1 MSSMYF
7 TISGLFCIVLLIIL
21 FFSKSRIGSKETK
34 LYGFMLISSFFDII
48 LVLAELTITY
58 YFLDDANMYLVKGL
72 NRIDFIHYIMWP
84 TLLSLYTIYVT
95 YLDEEKYNKAK
106 KIFLTIDII
115 AILIEFML
123 PINIISNKEAM
134 GVTGIGPAFVFL
146 ISSFYVIVNIII
158 LIKNYKKIKN
168 KKNLPFLF
176 FLIFIIIAMLLRVY
190 NPTLIVIPA
199 IIVYINM
206 IMYFTIENPDVKLI
220 EEINIAKESAIKA
233 SNAKTEFL
241 SNMSHEI
248 RTPLNAIVGFSE
260 ALQSDE
266 RIPVEAKE
274 DIKDIVMASDSL
286 LEIVNGILDISKI
299 EADKLEIV
307 NTTYSPKKVFD
318 ELVVLTRGRLGFEKQ
333 IEFKT
338 SFSSDI
344 PTTLYGDYARVKQI
358 VLNLLTNAV
367 KYTNEGYISF
377 TVECVNINKD
387 LCRLIISV
395 EDSGIGIKKDKIDK
409 LFTKFERLD
418 EEKNITIEGTGLGLA
433 ITKKLVEL
441 MHGKMVVQSIYGKGS
456 KFTVSLDQKI
466 VATKEKE
473 KIKEKTV
480 VKGNYKGKRVLV
492 VDDNKLNLK
501 VAERLLREYN
511 LFVDEV
517 ASGFDAI
524 DRINM
529 GVPYNLILMDDMMPK
544 MSGCETLKEL
554 KKNKDFHTKTV
565 ALTANAISGMRE
577 KYLSVGFDDYLAK
590 PIKKE
595 ELEVILDKYLREDKK

>member
-1 MSSMYF
+1 MYF
-7 TISGLFCIVLLIIL
+7 TISGLFCIVLLMIL
-21 FFSKSRIGSKETK
+21 FFSKSRIDSKETK
-34 LYGFMLISSFFDII
+34 LYGFMLISSFFDVI
-48 LVLAELTITY
+48 LVLAELIITY
-58 YFLDDANMYLVKGL
+58 YFLDDVNVYLVKGL

-84 TLLSLYTIYVT
+84 TLLTLYTIYVT
-95 YLDEEKYNKAK
+95 YLNEEKYNRAK
-106 KIFLTIDII
+106 KIFMIIDVI

-123 PINIISNKEAM
+123 PINIISTKEAM
-134 GVTGIGPAFVFL
+134 GVTGIGPTFVFL

-176 FLIFIIIAMLLRVY
+176 FLIFIIIAMLLRTY

-299 EADKLEIV
+299 EADKLEII

-344 PTTLYGDYARVKQI
+344 PATLYGDYARVKQI

-473 KIKEKTV
+473 EIKEKTV

>member
-1 MSSMYF
+1 MYF
-7 TISGLFCIVLLIIL
+7 TISGLFCIVLLMIL
-21 FFSKSRIGSKETK
+21 FFSKSRIDSKETK
-34 LYGFMLISSFFDII
+34 LYGFMLISSFFDIV
-48 LVLAELTITY
+48 LVLAELIITY
-58 YFLDDANMYLVKGL
+58 YFLDDVNMYLVKGL
-72 NRIDFIHYIMWP
+72 NKIDFIHYIMWP

-95 YLDEEKYNKAK
+95 YLDEEKYNKVK
-106 KIFLTIDII
+106 KIFLTLDII

-123 PINIISNKEAM
+123 PINIISTKEVM

-168 KKNLPFLF
+168 KKNLPFLV

-220 EEINIAKESAIKA
+220 EEIKIAKESAIKA

-266 RIPVEAKE
+266 RIPAEAKE

-299 EADKLEIV
+299 EADKLEII

-318 ELVVLTRGRLGFEKQ
+318 ELVVLTRGRLGFEKK

-344 PTTLYGDYARVKQI
+344 PATLYGDYARVKQI

-367 KYTNEGYISF
+367 KYTNEGYINF

-473 KIKEKTV
+473 EIKEKTV
-480 VKGNYKGKRVLV
+480 VKCNYKGKRVLV

>member
-1 MSSMYF
+1 MYF
-7 TISGLFCIVLLIIL
+7 TISGLFCIVLLMIL
-21 FFSKSRIGSKETK
+21 FFSKSRIDSKETK
-34 LYGFMLISSFFDII
+34 LYGFMLISSFFDVI
-48 LVLAELTITY
+48 LVLVELIITY
-58 YFLDDANMYLVKGL
+58 YFLDDVNVYLVKGL

-84 TLLSLYTIYVT
+84 TLLTLYTIYVT
-95 YLDEEKYNKAK
+95 YLNEEKYNRAK
-106 KIFLTIDII
+106 KIFMIIDVI

-123 PINIISNKEAM
+123 PINIISTKEVM

-176 FLIFIIIAMLLRVY
+176 FLIFIIIAMLLRAY

-266 RIPVEAKE
+266 RIPAEAKE

-299 EADKLEIV
+299 EADKLEII

-344 PTTLYGDYARVKQI
+344 PATLYGDYARVKQI

-418 EEKNITIEGTGLGLA
+418 EERNITIEGTGLGLA

-473 KIKEKTV
+473 EIKEKTV

>member
-1 MSSMYF
+1 MYF
-7 TISGLFCIVLLIIL
+7 TISGLFCIVLLMIL
-21 FFSKSRIGSKETK
+21 FFSKSRIDSKETK

-48 LVLAELTITY
+48 LVLAELIITY
-58 YFLDDANMYLVKGL
+58 YFLDDVNMYLVKGL
-72 NRIDFIHYIMWP
+72 NKIDFIHYIMWP

-95 YLDEEKYNKAK
+95 YLDEEKYNKVK
-106 KIFLTIDII
+106 KIFLTLDII

-123 PINIISNKEAM
+123 PINIISTKEVM

-266 RIPVEAKE
+266 RIPAEAKE

-299 EADKLEIV
+299 EADKLEII

-318 ELVVLTRGRLGFEKQ
+318 ELVVLTRGRLGFEKK

-344 PTTLYGDYARVKQI
+344 PATLYGDYARVKQI

-473 KIKEKTV
+473 EIKEKTV

-595 ELEVILDKYLREDKK
+595 ELEVILDKYLKEDKK

>member
-1 MSSMYF
+1 MYF
-7 TISGLFCIVLLIIL
+7 TISGLFCIVLLMIL
-21 FFSKSRIGSKETK
+21 FFSKSRIDSKETK

-48 LVLAELTITY
+48 LVLAELIITY
-58 YFLDDANMYLVKGL
+58 YFLDDVNMYLVKGL
-72 NRIDFIHYIMWP
+72 NKIDFIHYIMWP

-95 YLDEEKYNKAK
+95 YLDEEKYNKVK
-106 KIFLTIDII
+106 KIFLTLDII

-123 PINIISNKEAM
+123 PINIISTKEVM

-266 RIPVEAKE
+266 RIPAEAKE

-299 EADKLEIV
+299 EADKLEII

-318 ELVVLTRGRLGFEKQ
+318 ELVVLTRGRLGFEKK

-344 PTTLYGDYARVKQI
+344 PATLYGDYARVKQI

-395 EDSGIGIKKDKIDK
+395 EDSGIGIKKNKIDK

-473 KIKEKTV
+473 EIKEKTV

>member
-1 MSSMYF
+1 MYF
-7 TISGLFCIVLLIIL
+7 TISGLFCIVLLMIL
-21 FFSKSRIGSKETK
+21 FFSKSRIDSKETK
-34 LYGFMLISSFFDII
+34 LYGFMLISSFFDIV
-48 LVLAELTITY
+48 LVLAELIITY
-58 YFLDDANMYLVKGL
+58 YFLDDVNMYLVKGL
-72 NRIDFIHYIMWP
+72 NKIDFIHYIMWP

-106 KIFLTIDII
+106 KIFLTLDII

-123 PINIISNKEAM
+123 PINIISTKEVM

-286 LEIVNGILDISKI
+286 LEIVNCILDISKI
-299 EADKLEIV
+299 EADKLEII

-318 ELVVLTRGRLGFEKQ
+318 ELVVLTRGRLGFEKK

-344 PTTLYGDYARVKQI
+344 PATLYGDYARVKQI

-367 KYTNEGYISF
+367 KYTNEGYINF

-395 EDSGIGIKKDKIDK
+395 EDSGIGIRKDKIDK

-418 EEKNITIEGTGLGLA
+418 EERNITIEGTGLGLA

-473 KIKEKTV
+473 EIKEKTV

>member
-1 MSSMYF
+1 MYF
-7 TISGLFCIVLLIIL
+7 TISGLFCIVLLMIL
-21 FFSKSRIGSKETK
+21 FFSKSRIDSKETK

-48 LVLAELTITY
+48 LVLAELIITY
-58 YFLDDANMYLVKGL
+58 YFLDDVNMYLVKGL
-72 NRIDFIHYIMWP
+72 NKIDFIHYIMWP

-95 YLDEEKYNKAK
+95 YLDEEKYNRAK
-106 KIFLTIDII
+106 KIFLTLDII

-123 PINIISNKEAM
+123 PINIISTKEAM

-266 RIPVEAKE
+266 RIPVEARE

-318 ELVVLTRGRLGFEKQ
+318 ELVVLTRGRLGIEKQ

-344 PTTLYGDYARVKQI
+344 PATLYGDYARVKQI

-367 KYTNEGYISF
+367 KYTNEGYINF

-418 EEKNITIEGTGLGLA
+418 EERNITIEGTGLGLA

-473 KIKEKTV
+473 EIKEKTV

>member
-1 MSSMYF
+1 MYF
-7 TISGLFCIVLLIIL
+7 TISGLFCIVLLMIL
-21 FFSKSRIGSKETK
+21 FFSKSRIDSKETK

-48 LVLAELTITY
+48 LVLAELIITY
-58 YFLDDANMYLVKGL
+58 YFLDDVNMYLVKGL
-72 NRIDFIHYIMWP
+72 NKIDFIHYIMWP

-106 KIFLTIDII
+106 KIFLTLDII

-123 PINIISNKEAM
+123 PINIISTKEVM

-299 EADKLEIV
+299 EADKLEII

-318 ELVVLTRGRLGFEKQ
+318 ELVVLTRGRLGFEKK

-344 PTTLYGDYARVKQI
+344 PATLYGDYARVKQI

-473 KIKEKTV
+473 EIKEKTV

-595 ELEVILDKYLREDKK
+595 ELEVILDRYLREDKK

>member
-1 MSSMYF
+1 MYF
-7 TISGLFCIVLLIIL
+7 TISGLFCIVLLMIL
-21 FFSKSRIGSKETK
+21 FFSKSRIDSKETK
-34 LYGFMLISSFFDII
+34 LYGFMLISSFFDVI
-48 LVLAELTITY
+48 LVLAELIITY
-58 YFLDDANMYLVKGL
+58 YFLDDVNVYLVKGL

-84 TLLSLYTIYVT
+84 TLLTLYTIYVT
-95 YLDEEKYNKAK
+95 YLNEEKYNRAK
-106 KIFLTIDII
+106 KIFMIIDVI

-123 PINIISNKEAM
+123 PINIISTKEAM
-134 GVTGIGPAFVFL
+134 GVTGIGPTFVFL

-176 FLIFIIIAMLLRVY
+176 FLIFIIIAMLLRTY

-344 PTTLYGDYARVKQI
+344 PATLYGDYARVKQI

-367 KYTNEGYISF
+367 KYTNEGYINF

-395 EDSGIGIKKDKIDK
+395 EDSGIGIRKDKIDK

-418 EEKNITIEGTGLGLA
+418 EERNITIEGTGLGLA

-473 KIKEKTV
+473 EIKEKTV

-595 ELEVILDKYLREDKK
+595 ELEVILDKYLKEDKK

>member
-1 MSSMYF
+1 MYF
-7 TISGLFCIVLLIIL
+7 TISGLFCIVLLMIL
-21 FFSKSRIGSKETK
+21 FFSKSRIDSKETK
-34 LYGFMLISSFFDII
+34 LYGFMLISSFFDVI
-48 LVLAELTITY
+48 LVLAELVITY

-106 KIFLTIDII
+106 KIFLTVDII

-134 GVTGIGPAFVFL
+134 GVTGIGPTFVFL
-146 ISSFYVIVNIII
+146 IAFLYVIVNIVI

-176 FLIFIIIAMLLRVY
+176 FLIFMIIAMLLRVY
-190 NPTLIVIPA
+190 DPTLIVIPA
-199 IIVYINM
+199 IIVYIDM
-206 IMYFTIENPDVKLI
+206 IMYFKIENPDVKMV
-220 EEINIAKESAIKA
+220 EELNIAKESAIKA

-266 RIPVEAKE
+266 RIPVEARK

-299 EADKLEIV
+299 EADKLEIID
-307 NTTYSPKKVFD
+307 TTYSPRKIFD
-318 ELVVLTRGRLGFEKQ
+318 ELVVLTKGRLGSEKK
-333 IEFKT
+333 IDFRT

-344 PTTLYGDYARVKQI
+344 PATLYGDYARVKQI

-367 KYTNEGYISF
+367 KYTDEGYISF
-377 TVECVNINKD
+377 TVEGVNLKKD

-395 EDSGIGIKKDKIDK
+395 EDTGIGIKKDKIDK

-418 EEKNITIEGTGLGLA
+418 EERNITIEGTGLGLA

-473 KIKEKTV
+473 EIKEKTV
-480 VKGNYKGKRVLV
+480 VKGDYKGKRVLV

-511 LFVDEV
+511 VFVDEV
-517 ASGFDAI
+517 ASGIDAI

-544 MSGCETLKEL
+544 MSGCETLEEL

-595 ELEVILDKYLREDKK
+595 ELEVILDKYLKEDKK

>member
-1 MSSMYF
+1 MYF
-7 TISGLFCIVLLIIL
+7 TISGLFCIVLLMIL
-21 FFSKSRIGSKETK
+21 FFSKSRIDSKETK
-34 LYGFMLISSFFDII
+34 LYGFMLISSFFDVI

-58 YFLDDANMYLVKGL
+58 YFLDDINMYLVKGL
-72 NRIDFIHYIMWP
+72 NKIDFIHYIMWP

-134 GVTGIGPAFVFL
+134 GVTGIGPTFVFL
-146 ISSFYVIVNIII
+146 ISSFYVIVNILI

-299 EADKLEIV
+299 EADKLEII

-318 ELVVLTRGRLGFEKQ
+318 ELVVLTRGRLGFEKK

-344 PTTLYGDYARVKQI
+344 PATLYGDYARVKQI

-466 VATKEKE
+466 VVTKEKE
-473 KIKEKTV
+473 EIKEKTV

-595 ELEVILDKYLREDKK
+595 ELEVILDKYLKEDKK

>member
-1 MSSMYF
+1 MSSIYF
-7 TISGLFCIVLLIIL
+7 TISGLFCIVLLMIL
-21 FFSKSRIGSKETK
+21 FFSKSRIDSKETK

-48 LVLAELTITY
+48 LVLAELIITY
-58 YFLDDANMYLVKGL
+58 YFLDDVNMYLVKGL
-72 NRIDFIHYIMWP
+72 NKIDFIHYIMWP

-95 YLDEEKYNKAK
+95 YLDEEKYNKVK
-106 KIFLTIDII
+106 KIFLTLDII

-123 PINIISNKEAM
+123 PINIISTKEVM

-220 EEINIAKESAIKA
+220 EEIKIAKESAIKA

-299 EADKLEIV
+299 EADKLEII

-318 ELVVLTRGRLGFEKQ
+318 ELVVLTRGRLGFEKK

-344 PTTLYGDYARVKQI
+344 PATLYGDYARVKQI

-367 KYTNEGYISF
+367 KYTNEGYINF

-418 EEKNITIEGTGLGLA
+418 EERNITIEGTGLGLA

-473 KIKEKTV
+473 EIKEKTV
-480 VKGNYKGKRVLV
+480 VKCNYKGKRVLV

-595 ELEVILDKYLREDKK
+595 ELEVILDKYLKEDKK

>member
-1 MSSMYF
+1 MYF
-7 TISGLFCIVLLIIL
+7 TISGLFCIVLLMIL
-21 FFSKSRIGSKETK
+21 FFSKSRIDSKETK

-48 LVLAELTITY
+48 LVLAELIITY
-58 YFLDDANMYLVKGL
+58 YFLDDVNMYLVKGL
-72 NRIDFIHYIMWP
+72 NKIDFIHYIMWP

-95 YLDEEKYNKAK
+95 YLDEEKYNKVK
-106 KIFLTIDII
+106 KIFLTLDII

-123 PINIISNKEAM
+123 PINIISTKEAM

-266 RIPVEAKE
+266 RIPVEARE

-318 ELVVLTRGRLGFEKQ
+318 ELVVLTRGRLGFEKK

-344 PTTLYGDYARVKQI
+344 PATLYGDYARVKQI

-473 KIKEKTV
+473 EIKEKTV

>member
-7 TISGLFCIVLLIIL
+7 TISGLFCIVLLMIL
-21 FFSKSRIGSKETK
+21 FFSKSRIDSKETK

-48 LVLAELTITY
+48 LVLAELIITY
-58 YFLDDANMYLVKGL
+58 YFLDDVNMYLVKGL
-72 NRIDFIHYIMWP
+72 NKIDFIHYIMWP

-106 KIFLTIDII
+106 KIFLTLDII

-123 PINIISNKEAM
+123 PINIISTKEVM
-134 GVTGIGPAFVFL
+134 GVTGIGPTFVFL

-299 EADKLEIV
+299 EADKLEII

-344 PTTLYGDYARVKQI
+344 PATLYGDYARVKQI

-418 EEKNITIEGTGLGLA
+418 EEQNITIEGTGLGLA

-473 KIKEKTV
+473 EIKEKTV

>member
-1 MSSMYF
+1 MYF
-7 TISGLFCIVLLIIL
+7 TISGLFCVVLLMIL
-21 FFSKSRIGSKETK
+21 FFSKSRIDSKETK
-34 LYGFMLISSFFDII
+34 LYGFMLISSFFDVI
-48 LVLAELTITY
+48 LVLAELVITY

-106 KIFLTIDII
+106 KIFLTLDII

-123 PINIISNKEAM
+123 PINIISTKEVM
-134 GVTGIGPAFVFL
+134 GVTGIGPTFVFL

-299 EADKLEIV
+299 EADKLEII

-318 ELVVLTRGRLGFEKQ
+318 ELVVLTRGRLGFEKK

-344 PTTLYGDYARVKQI
+344 PATLYGDYARVKQI

-367 KYTNEGYISF
+367 KYTNEGYINF

-395 EDSGIGIKKDKIDK
+395 EDSGIGIRKDKIDK

-418 EEKNITIEGTGLGLA
+418 EERNITIEGTGLGLA

-473 KIKEKTV
+473 EIKEKTV

-554 KKNKDFHTKTV
+554 KKNKDFHTKAV

>member
-1 MSSMYF
+1 MYF
-7 TISGLFCIVLLIIL
+7 TISGLFCIVLLMIL
-21 FFSKSRIGSKETK
+21 FFSKSRIDSKETK
-34 LYGFMLISSFFDII
+34 LYGFMLISSFFDVI
-48 LVLAELTITY
+48 LVLAELIITY
-58 YFLDDANMYLVKGL
+58 YFLDDVNVYLVKGL

-84 TLLSLYTIYVT
+84 TLLTLYTIYVT
-95 YLDEEKYNKAK
+95 YLNEEKYNRAK
-106 KIFLTIDII
+106 KIFMIIDVI

-123 PINIISNKEAM
+123 PINIISTKEAM
-134 GVTGIGPAFVFL
+134 GVTGIGPTFVFL

-176 FLIFIIIAMLLRVY
+176 FLIFIIIAMLLRAY

-266 RIPVEAKE
+266 RIPVEARE

-318 ELVVLTRGRLGFEKQ
+318 ELVVLTRGRLGFEKK

-344 PTTLYGDYARVKQI
+344 PATLYGDYARVKQI

-418 EEKNITIEGTGLGLA
+418 EERNITIEGTGLGLA

>member
-1 MSSMYF
+1 MYF
-7 TISGLFCIVLLIIL
+7 TISGLFCIVLLMIL
-21 FFSKSRIGSKETK
+21 FFSKSRIDSKETK
-34 LYGFMLISSFFDII
+34 LYGFMLISSFFDVI
-48 LVLAELTITY
+48 LVLAELIITY
-58 YFLDDANMYLVKGL
+58 YFLDDVNVYLVKGL

-84 TLLSLYTIYVT
+84 TLLTLYTIYVT
-95 YLDEEKYNKAK
+95 YLNEEKYNKAK
-106 KIFLTIDII
+106 KIFLTLDII

-123 PINIISNKEAM
+123 PLNIISTKEAM

-176 FLIFIIIAMLLRVY
+176 FLIFIIIAMLLRAY

-220 EEINIAKESAIKA
+220 EEINIAKEAAIKA

-266 RIPVEAKE
+266 RIPAEAKE

-299 EADKLEIV
+299 EADKLEII

-344 PTTLYGDYARVKQI
+344 PATLYGDYARVKQI

-418 EEKNITIEGTGLGLA
+418 EERNITIEGTGLGLA

-473 KIKEKTV
+473 EIKEKTV

-529 GVPYNLILMDDMMPK
+529 RVPYNLILMDDMMPK

>member
-1 MSSMYF
+1 MYF
-7 TISGLFCIVLLIIL
+7 TISGLFCIVLLMIL
-21 FFSKSRIGSKETK
+21 FFSKSRIDSKETK
-34 LYGFMLISSFFDII
+34 LYGFMIISSFFDII
-48 LVLAELTITY
+48 LVLAELIITY
-58 YFLDDANMYLVKGL
+58 YFLDDVNMYLVKGL
-72 NRIDFIHYIMWP
+72 NKIDFIHYIMWP

-95 YLDEEKYNKAK
+95 YLDEEKYNKVK
-106 KIFLTIDII
+106 KIFLTLDII

-123 PINIISNKEAM
+123 PINIISTKEVM

-299 EADKLEIV
+299 EADKLEII

-318 ELVVLTRGRLGFEKQ
+318 ELVVLTRGRLGIEKQ

-344 PTTLYGDYARVKQI
+344 PATLYGDYARVKQI

-473 KIKEKTV
+473 EIKEKTV

-595 ELEVILDKYLREDKK
+595 ELEVILDKYLKEDKK

>member
-1 MSSMYF
+1 MYF
-7 TISGLFCIVLLIIL
+7 TISGLFCIVLLMIL
-21 FFSKSRIGSKETK
+21 FFSKSRIDSKETK

-48 LVLAELTITY
+48 LVLAELIITY
-58 YFLDDANMYLVKGL
+58 YFLDDVNMYLVKGL
-72 NRIDFIHYIMWP
+72 NKIDFIHYIMWP

-106 KIFLTIDII
+106 KIFLTLDII

-123 PINIISNKEAM
+123 PINIISTKEVM
-134 GVTGIGPAFVFL
+134 GVTGIGPTFVFL

-344 PTTLYGDYARVKQI
+344 PATLYGDYARVKQI

-367 KYTNEGYISF
+367 KYTNEGYINF

-418 EEKNITIEGTGLGLA
+418 EERNITIEGTGLGLA

-466 VATKEKE
+466 VTTKEKE
-473 KIKEKTV
+473 EIKEKTV

-554 KKNKDFHTKTV
+554 KKNKGFHAKTV

>member
-1 MSSMYF
+1 MYF
-7 TISGLFCIVLLIIL
+7 TISGLFCIVLLMIL
-21 FFSKSRIGSKETK
+21 FFSKSRIDSKETK
-34 LYGFMLISSFFDII
+34 LYGFMLISSFFDIV
-48 LVLAELTITY
+48 LVLAELIITY
-58 YFLDDANMYLVKGL
+58 YFLDDVNVYLVKGL

-106 KIFLTIDII
+106 KIFLTLDII

-123 PINIISNKEAM
+123 PINIISTKEAM

-176 FLIFIIIAMLLRVY
+176 FLIFIIIAMLLRAY

-266 RIPVEAKE
+266 RIPAEAKE

-299 EADKLEIV
+299 EADKLEII

-344 PTTLYGDYARVKQI
+344 PATLYGDYARVKQI

-418 EEKNITIEGTGLGLA
+418 EERNITIEGTGLGLA

-473 KIKEKTV
+473 EIKEKTV

-517 ASGFDAI
+517 ASGLDAI

-595 ELEVILDKYLREDKK
+595 ELEVILDKYLKEDKK

>member
-1 MSSMYF
+1 MYF
-7 TISGLFCIVLLIIL
+7 TISGLFCIVLLMIL
-21 FFSKSRIGSKETK
+21 FFSKSRIDSKETK
-34 LYGFMLISSFFDII
+34 LYGFMLISSFFDVI

-58 YFLDDANMYLVKGL
+58 YFLDDINMYLVKGL
-72 NRIDFIHYIMWP
+72 NKIDFIHYIMWP

-123 PINIISNKEAM
+123 PINIISTKEAM
-134 GVTGIGPAFVFL
+134 GVTGIGPTFVFL

-176 FLIFIIIAMLLRVY
+176 FLIFIIIAMLLRAY

-299 EADKLEIV
+299 EADKLEII

-344 PTTLYGDYARVKQI
+344 PATLYGDYARVKQI

-473 KIKEKTV
+473 EIKEKTV

-517 ASGFDAI
+517 ASGLDAI

-595 ELEVILDKYLREDKK
+595 ELEVILDKYLKEDKK

>member
-1 MSSMYF
+1 MYF
-7 TISGLFCIVLLIIL
+7 TISGLFCIVLLMIL
-21 FFSKSRIGSKETK
+21 FFSKSRIDSKETK
-34 LYGFMLISSFFDII
+34 LYGFMLISSFFDVI

-58 YFLDDANMYLVKGL
+58 YFLDDINMYLVKGL
-72 NRIDFIHYIMWP
+72 NKIDFIHYIMWP

-123 PINIISNKEAM
+123 PINIISTKEAM

-146 ISSFYVIVNIII
+146 ISSFYVIVNILI

-299 EADKLEIV
+299 EADKLEII

-318 ELVVLTRGRLGFEKQ
+318 ELVVLTRGRLGFEKK

-344 PTTLYGDYARVKQI
+344 PATLYGDYARVKQI

-377 TVECVNINKD
+377 TVECVNLNKD

-473 KIKEKTV
+473 EIKEKTV

-517 ASGFDAI
+517 ASGLDAI

-595 ELEVILDKYLREDKK
+595 ELEVILDKYLKEDKK

>member
-1 MSSMYF
+1 MYF
-7 TISGLFCIVLLIIL
+7 TISGLFCIVLLMIL
-21 FFSKSRIGSKETK
+21 FFSKSRIDSKETK

-48 LVLAELTITY
+48 LVLAELIITY
-58 YFLDDANMYLVKGL
+58 YFLDDVNMYLVKGL
-72 NRIDFIHYIMWP
+72 NKIDFIHYIMWP

-106 KIFLTIDII
+106 KIFLTLDII

-123 PINIISNKEAM
+123 PINIISTKEVM

-146 ISSFYVIVNIII
+146 LSSFYVIVNIII

-220 EEINIAKESAIKA
+220 EEIKIAKESAIKA

-266 RIPVEAKE
+266 RIPAEAKE

-299 EADKLEIV
+299 EADKLEII

-344 PTTLYGDYARVKQI
+344 PATLYGDYARVKQI

-367 KYTNEGYISF
+367 KYTNEGYINF

-473 KIKEKTV
+473 EIKEKTV

>member
-1 MSSMYF
+1 MYF
-7 TISGLFCIVLLIIL
+7 TISGLFCIVLLMIL
-21 FFSKSRIGSKETK
+21 FFSKSRIDSKETK
-34 LYGFMLISSFFDII
+34 LYGFMLISSFFDVI
-48 LVLAELTITY
+48 LVLAELIITY
-58 YFLDDANMYLVKGL
+58 YFLDDVNVYLVKGL

-84 TLLSLYTIYVT
+84 TLLTLYTIYVT
-95 YLDEEKYNKAK
+95 YLNEEKYNRAK
-106 KIFLTIDII
+106 KIFMIIDVI

-123 PINIISNKEAM
+123 PINIISTKEAM

-299 EADKLEIV
+299 EADKLEII

-344 PTTLYGDYARVKQI
+344 PATLYGDYARVKQI

-418 EEKNITIEGTGLGLA
+418 EERNITIEGTGLGLA

-473 KIKEKTV
+473 EIKEKTV

-511 LFVDEV
+511 LFVYEV

>member
-1 MSSMYF
+1 M
-7 TISGLFCIVLLIIL
+7 IL
-21 FFSKSRIGSKETK
+21 FFSKSRIDSKETK
-34 LYGFMLISSFFDII
+34 LYGFMLISSFFDIV
-48 LVLAELTITY
+48 LVLAELIITY
-58 YFLDDANMYLVKGL
+58 YFLDDVNMYLVKGL
-72 NRIDFIHYIMWP
+72 NKIDFIHYIMWP

-106 KIFLTIDII
+106 KIFLTLDII

-123 PINIISNKEAM
+123 PINIISTKEVM

-266 RIPVEAKE
+266 RIPAEAKE

-318 ELVVLTRGRLGFEKQ
+318 ELVVLTRGRLGFEKK

-344 PTTLYGDYARVKQI
+344 PATLYGDYARVKQI

-367 KYTNEGYISF
+367 KYTNEGYINF

-418 EEKNITIEGTGLGLA
+418 EERNITIEGTGLGLA

-473 KIKEKTV
+473 EIKEKTV

>member
-1 MSSMYF
+1 MYF
-7 TISGLFCIVLLIIL
+7 TISGLFCIVLLMIL
-21 FFSKSRIGSKETK
+21 FFSKSRIDSKETK
-34 LYGFMLISSFFDII
+34 LYGFMLISSFFDVV
-48 LVLAELTITY
+48 LVLAELIITY
-58 YFLDDANMYLVKGL
+58 YFLDDVNMYLVKGL

-84 TLLSLYTIYVT
+84 TLLTLYTIYVT
-95 YLDEEKYNKAK
+95 YLNEEKYNRAK
-106 KIFLTIDII
+106 KIFMIIDII

-123 PINIISNKEAM
+123 PINIISTKEVM

-266 RIPVEAKE
+266 RIPAEAKE

-299 EADKLEIV
+299 EADKLEII

-318 ELVVLTRGRLGFEKQ
+318 ELVVLTRGRLGFEKK

-344 PTTLYGDYARVKQI
+344 PATLYGDYARVKQI

-377 TVECVNINKD
+377 MVECVNINKD

-418 EEKNITIEGTGLGLA
+418 EERNITIEGTGLGLA

-456 KFTVSLDQKI
+456 RFTVSLDQKI

-473 KIKEKTV
+473 EIKEKTV

>member
-1 MSSMYF
+1 MYF
-7 TISGLFCIVLLIIL
+7 TISGLFCIVLLMIL
-21 FFSKSRIGSKETK
+21 FFSKSRIDSKETK
-34 LYGFMLISSFFDII
+34 LYGFMLISSFFDVI
-48 LVLAELTITY
+48 LVLAELIITY
-58 YFLDDANMYLVKGL
+58 YFLDDVNVYLVKGL

-84 TLLSLYTIYVT
+84 TLLTLYTIYVT
-95 YLDEEKYNKAK
+95 YLNEEKYNKAK
-106 KIFLTIDII
+106 KIFLTLDII

-123 PINIISNKEAM
+123 PINIISTKEAM

-176 FLIFIIIAMLLRVY
+176 FLIFIIIAMLLRAY

-266 RIPVEAKE
+266 RIPAEAKE

-299 EADKLEIV
+299 EADKLEII

-344 PTTLYGDYARVKQI
+344 PATLYGDYARVKQI

-418 EEKNITIEGTGLGLA
+418 EERNITIEGTGLGLA

-473 KIKEKTV
+473 EIKEKTV

>member
-1 MSSMYF
+1 MYF
-7 TISGLFCIVLLIIL
+7 TISGLFCIVLLMIL
-21 FFSKSRIGSKETK
+21 FFSKSRIDSKETK

-48 LVLAELTITY
+48 LVLAELIITY
-58 YFLDDANMYLVKGL
+58 YFLDDVNMYLVKGL
-72 NRIDFIHYIMWP
+72 NKIDFIHYIMWP

-95 YLDEEKYNKAK
+95 YLDEEKYNKVK
-106 KIFLTIDII
+106 KIFLTLDII

-123 PINIISNKEAM
+123 PINIISTKEVM
-134 GVTGIGPAFVFL
+134 GVTGIGPTFVFL

-220 EEINIAKESAIKA
+220 EEIKIAKESAIKA

-299 EADKLEIV
+299 EADKLEII

-344 PTTLYGDYARVKQI
+344 PATLYGDYARVKQI

-367 KYTNEGYISF
+367 KYTNEGYINF

-418 EEKNITIEGTGLGLA
+418 EERNITIEGTGLGLA

-473 KIKEKTV
+473 EIKEKAV
-480 VKGNYKGKRVLV
+480 VKCNYKGKRVLV

>member
-1 MSSMYF
+1 MYF
-7 TISGLFCIVLLIIL
+7 TISGLFCIVLLMIL
-21 FFSKSRIGSKETK
+21 FFSKSRIDSKETK
-34 LYGFMLISSFFDII
+34 LYGFMLISSFFDVI
-48 LVLAELTITY
+48 LVLVELTITY

-123 PINIISNKEAM
+123 PINIISNKETM

-266 RIPVEAKE
+266 RIPAEAKE

-299 EADKLEIV
+299 EADKLEII

-473 KIKEKTV
+473 EIKEKTV

>member
-1 MSSMYF
+1 MYF
-7 TISGLFCIVLLIIL
+7 TISGLFCIVLLMIL
-21 FFSKSRIGSKETK
+21 FFSKSRIDSKETK

-48 LVLAELTITY
+48 LVLAELIITY
-58 YFLDDANMYLVKGL
+58 YFLDDVNMYLVKGL
-72 NRIDFIHYIMWP
+72 NKIDFIHYIMWP

-95 YLDEEKYNKAK
+95 YLDEEKYNKVK
-106 KIFLTIDII
+106 KIFLTLDII

-123 PINIISNKEAM
+123 PINIISTKEVM

-176 FLIFIIIAMLLRVY
+176 FLIFIIIAMLLRAY

-266 RIPVEAKE
+266 RIPAEAKE

-299 EADKLEIV
+299 EADKLEII

-318 ELVVLTRGRLGFEKQ
+318 ELVVLTRGRLGFEKK

-344 PTTLYGDYARVKQI
+344 PATLYGDYARVKQI

-418 EEKNITIEGTGLGLA
+418 EERNITIEGTGLGLA

-473 KIKEKTV
+473 EIKEKTV

>member
-1 MSSMYF
+1 MYF
-7 TISGLFCIVLLIIL
+7 TISGLFCIVLLMIL
-21 FFSKSRIGSKETK
+21 FFSKSRIDSKETK

-48 LVLAELTITY
+48 LVLAELIITY
-58 YFLDDANMYLVKGL
+58 YFLDDVNMYLVKGL
-72 NRIDFIHYIMWP
+72 NKIDFIHYIMWP

-106 KIFLTIDII
+106 KIFLTLDII

-123 PINIISNKEAM
+123 PINIISTKEVM

-206 IMYFTIENPDVKLI
+206 IMYFTIENPDIKLI

-299 EADKLEIV
+299 EADKLEII

-318 ELVVLTRGRLGFEKQ
+318 ELVVLTKGRLGFEKK

-344 PTTLYGDYARVKQI
+344 PATLYGDYARVKQI
-358 VLNLLTNAV
+358 ILNLLTNAV
-367 KYTNEGYISF
+367 KYTNEGYINF

-418 EEKNITIEGTGLGLA
+418 EERNITIEGTGLGLA

>member
-1 MSSMYF
+1 MYF
-7 TISGLFCIVLLIIL
+7 TISGLFCIVLLMIL
-21 FFSKSRIGSKETK
+21 FFSKSRIDSKETK

-48 LVLAELTITY
+48 LVLAELIITY
-58 YFLDDANMYLVKGL
+58 YFLDDVNMYLVKGL
-72 NRIDFIHYIMWP
+72 NKIDFIHYIMWP

-106 KIFLTIDII
+106 KIFLTLDII

-123 PINIISNKEAM
+123 PINIISTKEVM
-134 GVTGIGPAFVFL
+134 GVTGIGPTFVFL

-299 EADKLEIV
+299 EADKLEII
-307 NTTYSPKKVFD
+307 NTTYSLKKVFD

-344 PTTLYGDYARVKQI
+344 PATLYGDYARVKQI

-418 EEKNITIEGTGLGLA
+418 EERNITIEGTGLGLA

-473 KIKEKTV
+473 EIKEKTV

>member
-1 MSSMYF
+1 MYF
-7 TISGLFCIVLLIIL
+7 TISGLFCIVLLMIL
-21 FFSKSRIGSKETK
+21 FFSKSRIDSKETK
-34 LYGFMLISSFFDII
+34 LYGFMLISSFFDIV
-48 LVLAELTITY
+48 LVLAELIITY
-58 YFLDDANMYLVKGL
+58 YFLDDVNMYLVKGL
-72 NRIDFIHYIMWP
+72 NKIDFIHYIMWP

-106 KIFLTIDII
+106 KIFLTLDII

-123 PINIISNKEAM
+123 PINIISTKEVM

-266 RIPVEAKE
+266 RIPAEAKE

-299 EADKLEIV
+299 EADKLEII

-344 PTTLYGDYARVKQI
+344 PATLYGDYARVKQI

-367 KYTNEGYISF
+367 KYTNEGYINF

-395 EDSGIGIKKDKIDK
+395 EDSGIGIRKDKIDK

-418 EEKNITIEGTGLGLA
+418 EERNITIEGTGLGLA

-473 KIKEKTV
+473 EIKEKTV

-554 KKNKDFHTKTV
+554 KKNKDFHTKAV

>member
-1 MSSMYF
+1 MYF
-7 TISGLFCIVLLIIL
+7 TISGLFCIVLLMIL
-21 FFSKSRIGSKETK
+21 FFSKSRIDSKETK

-48 LVLAELTITY
+48 LVLAELIITY
-58 YFLDDANMYLVKGL
+58 YFLDDVNMYLVKGL
-72 NRIDFIHYIMWP
+72 NKIDFIHYIMWP

-95 YLDEEKYNKAK
+95 YLDEEKYNKVK
-106 KIFLTIDII
+106 KIFLTLDII

-123 PINIISNKEAM
+123 PINIISTKEVM
-134 GVTGIGPAFVFL
+134 GVTGIGPTFVFL

-299 EADKLEIV
+299 EADKLEII

-344 PTTLYGDYARVKQI
+344 PATLYGDYARVKQI

-395 EDSGIGIKKDKIDK
+395 EDSGIGIRKDKIDK

-418 EEKNITIEGTGLGLA
+418 EERNITIEGTGLGLA

-473 KIKEKTV
+473 EIKEKTV

-554 KKNKDFHTKTV
+554 KKNKGFHAKTV

>member
-1 MSSMYF
+1 MYF
-7 TISGLFCIVLLIIL
+7 TISGLFCIVLLMIL
-21 FFSKSRIGSKETK
+21 FFSKSRIDSKETK

-48 LVLAELTITY
+48 LVLAELIITY
-58 YFLDDANMYLVKGL
+58 YFLDDVNMYLVKGL
-72 NRIDFIHYIMWP
+72 NKIDFIHYIMWP

-95 YLDEEKYNKAK
+95 YLDEEKYNKVK
-106 KIFLTIDII
+106 KIFLTLDII

-123 PINIISNKEAM
+123 PINIISTKEAM

-318 ELVVLTRGRLGFEKQ
+318 ELVVLTRGRLGFEKK

-344 PTTLYGDYARVKQI
+344 PATLYGDYARVKQI

-418 EEKNITIEGTGLGLA
+418 EERNITIEGTGLGLA

-473 KIKEKTV
+473 EIKEKTV

>member
-1 MSSMYF
+1 MYF
-7 TISGLFCIVLLIIL
+7 TISGLFCIVLLMIL
-21 FFSKSRIGSKETK
+21 FFSKSRIDSKETK

-48 LVLAELTITY
+48 LVLAELIITY
-58 YFLDDANMYLVKGL
+58 YFLDDVNMYLVKGL
-72 NRIDFIHYIMWP
+72 NKIDFIHYIMWP

-106 KIFLTIDII
+106 KIFLTLDII

-123 PINIISNKEAM
+123 PINIISTKEVM

-220 EEINIAKESAIKA
+220 EEIKIAKESAIKA

-266 RIPVEAKE
+266 RIPAEAKE

-299 EADKLEIV
+299 EADKLEII

-344 PTTLYGDYARVKQI
+344 PATLYGDYARVKQI

-367 KYTNEGYISF
+367 KYTNEGYINF

-473 KIKEKTV
+473 EIKEKTV

>member
-1 MSSMYF
+1 MYF
-7 TISGLFCIVLLIIL
+7 TISGLFCIVLLMIL
-21 FFSKSRIGSKETK
+21 FFSKSRIDSKETK
-34 LYGFMLISSFFDII
+34 LYGFMLISSFFDIV
-48 LVLAELTITY
+48 LVLAELIITY
-58 YFLDDANMYLVKGL
+58 YFLDDVNMYLVKGL
-72 NRIDFIHYIMWP
+72 NKIDFIHYIMWP

-106 KIFLTIDII
+106 KIFLTLDII

-123 PINIISNKEAM
+123 PINIISTKEVM

-266 RIPVEAKE
+266 RIPVEARE

-299 EADKLEIV
+299 EADKLEII

-318 ELVVLTRGRLGFEKQ
+318 ELVVLTRGRLGFEKK

-344 PTTLYGDYARVKQI
+344 PATLYGDYARVKQI

-367 KYTNEGYISF
+367 KYTNEGYINF

-418 EEKNITIEGTGLGLA
+418 EERNITIEGTGLGLA

-473 KIKEKTV
+473 EIKEKTV

-554 KKNKDFHTKTV
+554 KKNKDFHTKIV

>member
-1 MSSMYF
+1 MYF
-7 TISGLFCIVLLIIL
+7 TISGLFCIVLLMIL
-21 FFSKSRIGSKETK
+21 FFSKSRIDSKETK

-48 LVLAELTITY
+48 LVLAELIITY
-58 YFLDDANMYLVKGL
+58 YFLDDVNMYLVKGL
-72 NRIDFIHYIMWP
+72 NKIDFIHYIMWP

-106 KIFLTIDII
+106 KLFLTLDII

-123 PINIISNKEAM
+123 PINIISTKEVM

-299 EADKLEIV
+299 EADKLEII

-344 PTTLYGDYARVKQI
+344 PATLYGDYARVKQI

-473 KIKEKTV
+473 EIKEKTV